1 MTAPVLEFLRGDPA
15 LIALFEAVEAAVA
28 ALGKS
33 EMDVKK
39 SQISWGNPLKFSFFS
54 LPARSIRGR
63 KEGCAILT
71 LGLDRRVD
79 HPKIFQAVEPYPGR
93 WTHHILLTQPQEVDG
108 TVAAWLADAYAFALA
123 KRRGKPS

>member
-54 LPARSIRGR
+54 LPARAIRGR

-93 WTHHILLTQPQEVDG
+93 WTHHLPLFHPEELDDELWEWVGEARQ
-108 TVAAWLADAYAFALA
+108 FRNA
-123 KRRGKPS
+123 K